1 MTNRAFLHLVRE
13 QALAHTEEFVEA
25 LKWMKEP
32 GSLERIENDPKYAVV
47 HPYWHGTPEER
58 EAALKIMDAQMEL
71 LRALFPKQEKAI

>member
-1 MTNRAFLHLVRE
+1 
-13 QALAHTEEFVEA
+13 
-25 LKWMKEP
+25 MKEP
-32 GSLERIENDPKYAVV
+32 EDIERHENDLKVACE

>member
-1 MTNRAFLHLVRE
+1 MRKEDFLHLVRQ
-13 QALAHTEEFVEA
+13 QALAHNEEYVKA

-32 GSLERIENDPKYAVV
+32 EDIERHENDLKVACE